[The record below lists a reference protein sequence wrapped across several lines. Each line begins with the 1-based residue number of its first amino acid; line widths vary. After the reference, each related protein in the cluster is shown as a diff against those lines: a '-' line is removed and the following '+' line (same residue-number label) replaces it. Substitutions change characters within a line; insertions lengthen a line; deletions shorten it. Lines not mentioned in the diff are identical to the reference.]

1 MSILINS
8 TINTD
13 YDIKLID
20 EIWKNIKEFMIS
32 NTDFKTKFN
41 KICYEIYKPYEFS
54 DDVNKSFARQYN
66 YIKNQKQIVEDMNSK
81 LIRKMVVEAI
91 RNAKILY
98 Y

>member
-1 MSILINS
+1 MTKLIHS
-8 TINTD
+8 TINCN
-13 YDIKLID
+13 YNIKYVD

-32 NTDFKTKFN
+32 NIYFKTKFN

-91 RNAKILY
+91 RNAKKLY